1 MTLKFFYTYIGI
13 FLVSSVFIALAVK
26 QLVPGFTS
34 GGKRP
39 YAFGIIS
46 SLMASGAAFLSSVIS
61 SHSFI
66 VFWILALVYF
76 LFGVIY
82 ILIGRKY
89 FKKAAGQ
96 RMGKVILG
104 EVVFGL
110 ALILFTIVVFSAL
123 QYFVADKSFLFYPT
137 LISTFAFFIPL
148 LFMYTFEAAWAIPAA
163 TFKTWQYPLDASN
176 LEMRNEQSG
185 EKLLAVFFEL
195 TNSPG
200 DKGRN
205 KFTATAPEHMTLG
218 ELYYHL
224 INHYNEVRSETPII
238 FEDKTHEAY
247 HWWFRRKRKWYQL
260 NRVLDPE
267 SSFRD
272 NRIKESTII
281 VCERISISN

>member
-13 FLVSSVFIALAVK
+13 FLASSVFIALTVK

-61 SHSFI
+61 SHSFV
-66 VFWILALVYF
+66 VFWILAFVYF

-82 ILIGRKY
+82 LLLGRRY
-89 FKKAAGQ
+89 FKTSGQ
-96 RMGKVILG
+96 RTGKVILG
-104 EVVFGL
+104 EVIFGL
-110 ALILFTIVVFSAL
+110 SLIFFTIVVFSAL
-123 QYFVADKSFLFYPT
+123 QYFVADKSFLFYPM

-148 LFMYTFEAAWAIPAA
+148 LFMYTFDAAWAIPAA
-163 TFKTWQYPLDASN
+163 EFKTWQYPLDDSS
-176 LEMRNEQSG
+176 LEMRNEQPG
-185 EKLLAVFFEL
+185 EKLLAVYFEL
-195 TNSPG
+195 SNSPA

-224 INHYNEVRSETPII
+224 INHYNEVRSETPIV
-238 FEDKTHEAY
+238 FEDPSHEAY

-260 NRVLDPE
+260 NRVLDPDV
-267 SSFRD
+267 SFRD
-272 NRIKESTII
+272 NRIRENAVI
-281 VCERISISN
+281 VCERISNRN